1 MKNKIKVASLL
12 GAVLVSTTS
21 LATKVNNIE
30 VKNLKELPKE
40 FILQNLPVRQG
51 SEYTN
56 MTLGEIHKALASTNL
71 LDGIKIKPIEHKGN
85 DTVDLVIEVEEKEHA
100 MEALQQQ
107 QMVEAA
113 SRRTDLKVNSV
124 KIENLKH
131 VNINNIL
138 NASRL
143 RVGDYFT
150 PITVSELAQTIV
162 NTGYFESVV
171 PTVTR
176 NAKNKTVDITLT
188 VKENPIVKS
197 VDLEGVTVFNN
208 EQVKEFAGI
217 KEGKVLNILA
227 LQPEVSPILQLY
239 KQNGLVAARIEKAT
253 ATPDGRV
260 TILVSEGKVSDILY
274 KKKIEFEDNVRISKN
289 KVVLKT
295 KPYIF
300 ERMTNIKKGELI
312 TDAKIG
318 STIKEFYRTGLYSS
332 IEPRITSDPNNP
344 NNKIL
349 TFLVEERPTT
359 SINGQVA
366 YETKEGF
373 TGGLTLSDKNFL
385 GKQQD
390 VSVSA
395 NFGTRGNYDLSASFF
410 DPWIKGTDR
419 LQLGAN
425 VFFKR
430 TKEKHKDLT
439 KDGQFLFEGKK
450 PENNV
455 PYQIMNVLNTSGSY
469 IYGGSLTLG
478 KGFKHNIFA
487 TVKPR
492 LFGIKTYNGE
502 GITKENKK
510 GDTKLLVDYTLGSVT
525 LGLSYD
531 TRDDMYIPKNGLY
544 ITGTAELGYIF
555 REKSLTN
562 KFLNDL
568 RTVKLKKSYTDYKEA
583 LDKVLG
589 NNSSNAA
596 SNNAQPSTLAANVG
610 ATRAAT
616 GPKPDPNQGQPAE
629 KTELQKLGEDLKTK
643 YDAQKAAENNQN
655 ASASEKKK
663 ATEEYNK
670 ALEKYN
676 EKYFEG
682 KLPSIGT
689 PRETDKLKP
698 RPFYI
703 LNLDARAYHKVIKDK
718 NSMAYRVTLGY
729 ASKGTPE
736 NMLFHTSDGT
746 ILRGYQDSLASI
758 LATATIENRTYIND
772 YVQLVAFAEVGIH
785 NNSLSDK
792 QGAVFYKENEG
803 RYAGLRK
810 YEGFKEMFTKEHV
823 KADIG
828 IGARLTTPL
837 GVIRLDYAW
846 PLINKPDADK
856 DKGTKKGFDLGGKF
870 SFGFGQT
877 F

>member
-1 MKNKIKVASLL
+1 
-12 GAVLVSTTS
+12 
-21 LATKVNNIE
+21 
-30 VKNLKELPKE
+30 
-40 FILQNLPVRQG
+40 
-51 SEYTN
+51 
-56 MTLGEIHKALASTNL
+56 
-71 LDGIKIKPIEHKGN
+71 
-85 DTVDLVIEVEEKEHA
+85 
-100 MEALQQQ
+100 
-107 QMVEAA
+107 
-113 SRRTDLKVNSV
+113 
-124 KIENLKH
+124 
-131 VNINNIL
+131 
-138 NASRL
+138 
-143 RVGDYFT
+143 
-150 PITVSELAQTIV
+150 
-162 NTGYFESVV
+162 
-171 PTVTR
+171 
-176 NAKNKTVDITLT
+176 
-188 VKENPIVKS
+188 
-197 VDLEGVTVFNN
+197 
-208 EQVKEFAGI
+208 
-217 KEGKVLNILA
+217 
-227 LQPEVSPILQLY
+227 
-239 KQNGLVAARIEKAT
+239 
-253 ATPDGRV
+253 
-260 TILVSEGKVSDILY
+260 
-274 KKKIEFEDNVRISKN
+274 
-289 KVVLKT
+289 
-295 KPYIF
+295 
-300 ERMTNIKKGELI
+300 
-312 TDAKIG
+312 
-318 STIKEFYRTGLYSS
+318 
-332 IEPRITSDPNNP
+332 
-344 NNKIL
+344 
-349 TFLVEERPTT
+349 
-359 SINGQVA
+359 
-366 YETKEGF
+366 
-373 TGGLTLSDKNFL
+373 
-385 GKQQD
+385 
-390 VSVSA
+390 
-395 NFGTRGNYDLSASFF
+395 
-410 DPWIKGTDR
+410 
-419 LQLGAN
+419 
-425 VFFKR
+425 
-430 TKEKHKDLT
+430 
-439 KDGQFLFEGKK
+439 
-450 PENNV
+450 
-455 PYQIMNVLNTSGSY
+455 MNVLNPSGSY

-502 GITKENKK
+502 GITKKDKK
-510 GDTKLLVDYTLGSVT
+510 GKPQLLVDYTLGSVT

-562 KFLNDL
+562 KFLYE
-568 RTVKLKKSYTDYKEA
+568 LKKGKLQTAYTDYKKA
-583 LDKVLG
+583 LEDLG
-589 NNSSNAA
+589 IGNKNNNGGAA
-596 SNNAQPSTLAANVG
+596 PAGGSQQPSA
-610 ATRAAT
+610 
-616 GPKPDPNQGQPAE
+616 QPAE

-689 PRETDKLKP
+689 PKETDKLKP

-785 NNSLSDK
+785 NNSVSGDD
-792 QGAVFYKENEG
+792 GFYKEADG

-810 YEGFKEMFTKEHV
+810 YEGFKDMFNKKHV

-846 PLINKPDADK
+846 PLIK
-856 DKGTKKGFDLGGKF
+856 DPNANEDTGTKKGFDLGGKF